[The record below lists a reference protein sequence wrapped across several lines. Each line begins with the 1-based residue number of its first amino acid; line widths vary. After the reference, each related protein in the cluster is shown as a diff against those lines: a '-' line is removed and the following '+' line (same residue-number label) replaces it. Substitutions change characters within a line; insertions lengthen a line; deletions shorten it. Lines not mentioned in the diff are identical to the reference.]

1 MVSRLELARVNITD
15 PTYHHFTGS
24 GNSDSDLDILLLGGG
39 DGVKESL
46 VDQCCKIL
54 NPTMFSHHDLIIS
67 SCTIPHIQ
75 HAEHDV
81 SRNISAPRIPNE
93 RFSTRWS

>member
-24 GNSDSDLDILLLGGG
+24 GNSDSDLDILLYGGG